1 MTIEVAVLEDEGP
14 FILLEDV
21 SVDVRDKCLCIH
33 CDKKLTYVTQ
43 GGKDYFQ
50 HFHGPSKACYPKS
63 NYHRVLKQ
71 CQTRNDW
78 ELEVQCATP
87 ACNQNVLG
95 TYIVSAECV
104 SKIIIRALR
113 TKQYCLKA
121 GTDEFSIRPLYCTS
135 CARTPA
141 SDART
146 VHGLDTRMTVA
157 RIRADHATRTRLE
170 SENQKKDVIEQLQR
184 IQKQLKDKSESLKKA
199 TLMEKEALAFIA
211 RVWEQDE
218 AERAERDR
226 EQQRVDA
233 HAKATRDREQQRV
246 EAEATATRE
255 REQQRVDAEA
265 KATREREQQRVDAH
279 AKATRDR
286 EQQRVE
292 AEATVTRE
300 REQQRVD
307 AEATATREREQQ
319 RVEAEA
325 KATRERDRQRVDAEA
340 KATREREQ
348 QRVDA
353 EAKATR
359 ERDRQR
365 VDAEAKATRERDRQ
379 RVDAEAAF
387 ARDRQRVET
396 EAAFARDRQRAD
408 AEAAAATQAIRVVSN
423 PYTIADTLHQNVAV
437 ELRTVSA
444 VTEYVNS
451 LQFNRPIFGTTA
463 QVWLTQGAAFDL
475 PPKLS
480 LPRMTT
486 THGVY
491 SAGFFTSP
499 NASMNLDLNIK
510 NSLLEVLILLLDKR
524 LVDFV
529 LSNCATFF
537 GSELSAD
544 SVKAKFRPLIKS
556 LNWTKCC
563 RVKIDPNQQVRR
575 LISNGELST
584 HATVQ
589 DISPGDNVEVT
600 VNIVPYFNR
609 EYFGNGLKCTD
620 VVLTTKQPKLG
631 VSGVPLIR
639 AHVIQAENAAARERE
654 RVVEA
659 ANAAAQERER
669 ERERAVEAENAAA
682 TRKQERN
689 KARRLRVE
697 IEYAEQL
704 ARLQAEKEK
713 AEAAIENSDTDE

>member
-319 RVEAEA
+319 RVE
-325 KATRERDRQRVDAEA
+325 
-340 KATREREQ
+340 
-348 QRVDA
+348 
-353 EAKATR
+353 
-359 ERDRQR
+359 
-365 VDAEAKATRERDRQ
+365 AEAKATRERDRQ

>member
-246 EAEATATRE
+246 EAEAT
-255 REQQRVDAEA
+255 
-265 KATREREQQRVDAH
+265 
-279 AKATRDR
+279 
-286 EQQRVE
+286 
-292 AEATVTRE
+292 VTRE

-319 RVEAEA
+319 RVE
-325 KATRERDRQRVDAEA
+325 
-340 KATREREQ
+340 
-348 QRVDA
+348 
-353 EAKATR
+353 
-359 ERDRQR
+359 
-365 VDAEAKATRERDRQ
+365 AEAKATRERDRQ